1 MKTFGP
7 GVYYDMDAATYHSDP
22 AKEPSLS
29 SSIAKILLSE
39 TPKHARLA
47 HPRLNPNA
55 KNLSTR
61 AMDIGSVAHE
71 IILGSGGG
79 FEVSPFDDYRK
90 KDAREWRDEV
100 LERGAMPIKEQDYE
114 AAKKMAV
121 AVHRRVAET
130 PGMERAFVNGTAETV
145 IIWEDDGTL
154 CRAMIDWFDI
164 ENLGVTE
171 LKTTG
176 LGLSDRAL
184 QTWIASGLDLQ
195 AAFHL
200 RGIEKTAPCLAESV
214 SWRWIFVQT
223 EEPFESRVIELD
235 EMTRAFGDRKAAF
248 AIKTWQRCMTTNIWP
263 GYPRKIERLSY
274 PAWAEASWLAREM
287 EADADKELIL

>member
-7 GVYYDMDAATYHSDP
+7 GIYHDMNAATYHSDP
-22 AKEPSLS
+22 AKVPSLS

-55 KNLSTR
+55 KNASTR
-61 AMDIGSVAHE
+61 AMNIGSVAHE
-71 IILGSGGG
+71 IILGSGEG
-79 FEVSPFDDYRK
+79 FAVSPFDDYHK
-90 KDAREWRDEV
+90 ELARTWRDEV
-100 LERGAMPIKEQDYE
+100 LERGATPIKEQDYDT
-114 AAKKMAV
+114 AKKMAV

-130 PGMERAFVNGTAETV
+130 PGMERAFVNGFAEMV

-154 CRAMIDWFDI
+154 CRAMIDWFDM

-184 QTWIASGLDLQ
+184 QNWIASGLDLQ

-200 RGIEKTAPCLAESV
+200 RGIEQSVPGLAGRV
-214 SWRWIFVQT
+214 SWRWVFVQT

-235 EMTRAFGDRKAAF
+235 EMTHAFGDRKAAF
-248 AIKTWQRCMTTNIWP
+248 AIKTWQRCMTTNCWA

-274 PAWAEASWLAREM
+274 PAWAEASWLAREI
-287 EADADKELIL
+287 EADADKEVVS